1 MNLMFWKK
9 KSANDTEAAPGL
21 LARIKALLPGRI
33 KSPPPFKAE
42 VVEDAETLPVQAAP
56 AGEGESLSLEYASGS
71 RGKLAEIAGAL
82 ISMARARMLIV
93 GVALLLLLLLAF
105 GYAAWT
111 IFRSSPDQKA
121 DVTELID
128 AKRAPSLPIVM
139 PVSVPEEAAVLA
151 ASAVSAAS
159 APVGLNA
166 TSAVPIAESHTKPH
180 MEQPASSVMAVL
192 PASAVT
198 PVAPVSHT
206 PQTEI
211 EALRQKNAELQK
223 KFDALKK
230 EQQTS
235 STSVRLYPGDR
246 RGAPAGGVA
255 TVGNSDPKAAA
266 MTLKE
271 AIEAMNAG
279 SNYKGKSAK

>member
-71 RGKLAEIAGAL
+71 RGKLAEIVGAL

-105 GYAAWT
+105 GYAAWM

-128 AKRAPSLPIVM
+128 AKRAPPLPIVM
-139 PVSVPEEAAVLA
+139 PASVPEETAVLA

-159 APVGLNA
+159 APVGLDA
-166 TSAVPIAESHTKPH
+166 TSAVPVAETHEVK
-180 MEQPASSVMAVL
+180 PASSVMAVL

-198 PVAPVSHT
+198 PVAPAARIPKV
-206 PQTEI
+206 
-211 EALRQKNAELQK
+211 EALGKKNAELQK
-223 KFDALKK
+223 KFDALKQE
-230 EQQTS
+230 EQS
-235 STSVRLYPGDR
+235 SSASVRLYPGDG
-246 RGAPAGGVA
+246 RGTPPGGVA

-279 SNYKGKSAK
+279 ENYQKKPAR